1 MDWISILSAV
11 ALAAMIVYLFPRA
24 KQMAENSPKGSSKD
38 WMGFIVP
45 VLVIVVF
52 IILLIQLV

>member
-11 ALAAMIVYLFPRA
+11 ALAAMIFYLFPRA
-24 KQMAENSPKGSSKD
+24 KHMVENSPKGSSKD